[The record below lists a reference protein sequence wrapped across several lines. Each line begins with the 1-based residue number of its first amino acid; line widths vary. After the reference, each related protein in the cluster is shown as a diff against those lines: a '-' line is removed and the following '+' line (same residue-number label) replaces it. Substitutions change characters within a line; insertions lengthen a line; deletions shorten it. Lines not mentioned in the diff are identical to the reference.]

1 MDRLNTNELA
11 EQISRFVNG
20 ASSSEVER
28 LVDLMVQDHPTL
40 QQSKM
45 RLACLFIEKMAD
57 RPYTDA
63 RNEDSK
69 RIAQSMIK
77 GYKEAE
83 KEKIIRE
90 DGGIS
95 KGLES
100 FIDEKSV
107 PSKSLPFI

>member
-1 MDRLNTNELA
+1 
-11 EQISRFVNG
+11 
-20 ASSSEVER
+20 
-28 LVDLMVQDHPTL
+28 
-40 QQSKM
+40 
-45 RLACLFIEKMAD
+45 
-57 RPYTDA
+57 
-63 RNEDSK
+63 
-69 RIAQSMIK
+69 MIK